1 MSKPGIIIVSSTFYC
16 ASMDAGVQHAATVVR
31 RSFYSRVSHRV
42 TEIRS
47 CIQPRLRAIKRMTFH
62 YLEDLHTPTYQ
73 EHTRPRDTRV
83 HSCYAITIVLLSLFL
98 SFPLIL
104 SAPLALAPSTRRQLD
119 THAGS
124 SAFPIRRASL
134 PTTRRFNPFT
144 LLSPRIR
151 HAEDRP
157 ASFIHSYAILR
168 SYDSAVAL
176 EISILQSNTLIQQ
189 VRRIFVTSSVNFEF
203 ERHTFGRNVT
213 RLICHVSCRRVEFF
227 IVG

>member
-1 MSKPGIIIVSSTFYC
+1 MSKPGIIIIIVSSTFYC
-16 ASMDAGVQHAATVVR
+16 ASVDAGVQHPAAVVR
-31 RSFYSRVSHRV
+31 RSFYSRVSHRLA
-42 TEIRS
+42 EIRS
-47 CIQPRLRAIKRMTFH
+47 CIQPRLRTIKRMTFH

-104 SAPLALAPSTRRQLD
+104 SASLALALPSTRRQLD

-134 PTTRRFNPFT
+134 PTNRRFNPFT

-168 SYDSAVAL
+168 
-176 EISILQSNTLIQQ
+176 
-189 VRRIFVTSSVNFEF
+189 F
-203 ERHTFGRNVT
+203 
-213 RLICHVSCRRVEFF
+213 
-227 IVG
+227 